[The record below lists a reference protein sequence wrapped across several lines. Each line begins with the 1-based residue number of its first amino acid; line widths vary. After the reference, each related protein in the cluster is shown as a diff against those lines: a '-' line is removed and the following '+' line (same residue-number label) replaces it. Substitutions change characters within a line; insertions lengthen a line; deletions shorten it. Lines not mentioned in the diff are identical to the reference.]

1 MTEPSVSLGVEVT
14 LIAANHG
21 GTEPFTYLWRRNG
34 QEISGADAVG
44 PRLNLG
50 AVELADAGEYT
61 VLVRNAEG
69 EALSAPFRLQV
80 DPTFVN
86 VPIDTGGSL
95 FGAEWV
101 DIDNDGWPDLSALVT
116 RSSDAVW
123 RILRNSRD
131 GAFVPVWEQQF
142 SDYMPVAYR
151 GYGDYDND
159 GLPDVAIGHDGSVP
173 FCLYH
178 NVGGGQLSRAWAGEG
193 TYFHCEWADLDLDG
207 YLDLVEL
214 DPWGTARV
222 WINDHNGPP
231 FRRASK
237 VSDPGFALTSIEG
250 SVYTAWGDYDD
261 DGLLD
266 LYATAIEGPGHLF
279 RNLGAGKFAPAAFEG
294 SASTALEAEWVD
306 YDGDN
311 DVDLVINSSV
321 ERPLEVYRNDGG
333 GQLVLM
339 TEAEIGDIAGDVTQ
353 NSVAMSWGDYD
364 NDGDLDLYRVDGVIP
379 GHGWTPGTGRF
390 FVNQGAGRF
399 VRVVAGSP
407 TTGNHS
413 YPHTACWADYNND
426 GFLDLIGDRATELG
440 SPIYRNNLPQTGN
453 ANHWLKVQCEGRV
466 SNRDAVG
473 AKVRVNATIG
483 GQERWQLRQI
493 VRPGCG
499 GTLIAHFGLGDAAK
513 VDVLRVEWPSGVVQ
527 EYREVGVNQSLVIKE
542 PPRLV
547 PTGPCEF
554 QVQCWLGMQFTV
566 QASVDLKTWSSVGSV
581 TNVNDTARFS
591 DAVGVDGTCRFYR
604 VVDD

>member
-1 MTEPSVSLGVEVT
+1 MQTKASVRSLPVWQLSRAFSVAATILFWGAITLMADPPGPAQIRHQPAMAEPSVSLGVEVR

-21 GTEPFTYLWRRNG
+21 GTEPFTYHWRRNG
-34 QEISGADAVG
+34 QEISGADVVG

-50 AVELADAGEYT
+50 AVESTDAGEYT

-80 DPTFVN
+80 DPTFVS
-86 VPIDTGGSL
+86 VPMDMGGSL

-116 RSSDAVW
+116 RSSDVVW
-123 RILRNSRD
+123 RIFRNSRD
-131 GAFVPVWEQQF
+131 GAFVPVWEEQF
-142 SDYMPVAYR
+142 SDYVPVHYR

-173 FCLYH
+173 LCLYH
-178 NVGGGQLSRAWAGEG
+178 NVGGGQLTRVWTGGG

-207 YLDLVEL
+207 YLDLVQL
-214 DPWGTARV
+214 NAGGPTTV
-222 WINDHNGPP
+222 WINDHDGPP
-231 FRRASK
+231 FRRALEAN
-237 VSDPGFALTSIEG
+237 DPGFALRKITPSH
-250 SVYTAWGDYDD
+250 YTAWGDYDD
-261 DGLLD
+261 DGLMD
-266 LYATAIEGPGHLF
+266 LYVAATEGPGQLF
-279 RNLGAGKFAPAAFEG
+279 RNLGAGQFELTAFRGPAG
-294 SASTALEAEWVD
+294 ISLDAEWVD

-311 DVDLVINSSV
+311 DLDLVINFFFA
-321 ERPLEVYRNDGG
+321 PLLKVYRNDGG

-339 TEAEIGDIAGDVTQ
+339 TEAEIGDLASDATR
-353 NSVAMSWGDYD
+353 NSLAMSWGDYD
-364 NDGDLDLYRVDGVIP
+364 NDGDLDLYRADGVWP
-379 GHGWTPGTGRF
+379 GHGWTPGTGRLY
-390 FVNQGAGRF
+390 VNQGGGRF

-413 YPHTACWADYNND
+413 YPYTACWADYNND
-426 GFLDLIGDRATELG
+426 GFLDL
-440 SPIYRNNLPQTGN
+440 
-453 ANHWLKVQCEGRV
+453 
-466 SNRDAVG
+466 
-473 AKVRVNATIG
+473 IG

-499 GTLIAHFGLGDAAK
+499 GTLVAHFGLGDAAK

-554 QVQCWLGMQFTV
+554 QVQCWLGMQFAV

-581 TNVNDTARFS
+581 TNRNGTATFS
-591 DAVGVDGTCRFYR
+591 DAVGVHGTCRFYR
-604 VVDD
+604 VVDE